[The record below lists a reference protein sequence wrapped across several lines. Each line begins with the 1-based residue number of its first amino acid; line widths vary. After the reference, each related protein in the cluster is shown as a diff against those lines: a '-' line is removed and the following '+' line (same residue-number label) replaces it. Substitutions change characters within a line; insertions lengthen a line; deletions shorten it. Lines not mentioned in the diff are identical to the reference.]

1 MNAFYVGF
9 KVQDIQMAGL
19 RAANLS
25 LINMITLF
33 AGPYLNFLA
42 DILGVSLNTYQRVY
56 RSVGIMSFVLLLFHV
71 LTVIASRNSFPLR
84 IAENMWGIIGGSLLC
99 FLLLLSYPFL
109 RRPSY
114 EIFIRVY

>member
-84 IAENMWGIIGGSLLC
+84 IAENMWGIIVSLTP
-99 FLLLLSYPFL
+99 SSPFL
-109 RRPSY
+109 
-114 EIFIRVY
+114 